1 MKYMNH
7 NIQTLQKA
15 ISPHREQIVN
25 HKVYSVIENIDD
37 LKVFMS
43 YHVFAVWDFMSLL
56 KCLQNQLTCT
66 SLPWFPIGE
75 ADIRYLINEIVL
87 GEESDID
94 ANGKRKSHFEMYV
107 DAMHQIGASTQT
119 INNFIVELKNK
130 KTIEAAAVNT
140 GVPHEAQ
147 QFMNFTF
154 NIINSNKNYLQ
165 SAVFTFGREDLI
177 PGMFM
182 SLIKDLNQRFPQNI
196 SGLNYYLERHIEV
209 DGDHHSNLA
218 MEMTSLLCGN
228 DEKKW
233 QEATT
238 ASIDA
243 LKHRILLWNGI
254 YHEIVN
260 SKKQLEQSL

>member
-1 MKYMNH
+1 MNSK
-7 NIQTLQKA
+7 IQELQNTIA
-15 ISPHREQIVN
+15 PYREQIIN
-25 HKVYSVIENIDD
+25 HKVYRVIQNMEE
-37 LKVFMS
+37 LKIFMN
-43 YHVFAVWDFMSLL
+43 YHVYAVWDFMSLL
-56 KCLQNQLTCT
+56 KSLQNQLTCT
-66 SLPWFPIGE
+66 SLPWFPVGE

-107 DAMHQIGASTQT
+107 DAMRQIGASIQT

-130 KTIEAAAVNT
+130 KTIETAAVNS

-154 NIINSNKNYLQ
+154 SIINSNKNYLQ

-218 MEMTSLLCGN
+218 LEMTSLLCGN
-228 DEKKW
+228 DTAKW

-238 ASIDA
+238 ASIEA
-243 LKHRILLWNGI
+243 LKHRILLWDGI
-254 YHEIVN
+254 YYEIIK
-260 SKKQLEQSL
+260 SKKQIEHSL